1 MDKPPFDAAA
11 HMAAMAAALGLELKE
26 EWKPG
31 ILDNL
36 RRAHQIAQSFAAF
49 PLPDE
54 VEPAST
60 FEAQ

>member
-1 MDKPPFDAAA
+1 MDKPPFDAEA
-11 HMAAMAAALGLELKE
+11 HMAAMAATLGLELKA

-36 RRAHQIAQSFAAF
+36 RRAHQIAQALATF

-54 VEPAST
+54 IEPAST
-60 FEAQ
+60 FEPQ